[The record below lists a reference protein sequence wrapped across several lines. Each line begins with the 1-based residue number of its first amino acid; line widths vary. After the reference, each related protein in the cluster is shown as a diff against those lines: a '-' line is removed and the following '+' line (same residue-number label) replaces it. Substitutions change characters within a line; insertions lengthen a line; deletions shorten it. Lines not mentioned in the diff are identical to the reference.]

1 MSQRQSEPFLN
12 CFASRLNFPGD
23 GRRYA
28 AERCVTIAVDPLDLG
43 F

>member
-1 MSQRQSEPFLN
+1 MRERQSEPFLN
-12 CFASRLNFPGD
+12 CFVGRLNFPGD

-28 AERCVTIAVDPLDLG
+28 AERGVTVAVDPFDLG